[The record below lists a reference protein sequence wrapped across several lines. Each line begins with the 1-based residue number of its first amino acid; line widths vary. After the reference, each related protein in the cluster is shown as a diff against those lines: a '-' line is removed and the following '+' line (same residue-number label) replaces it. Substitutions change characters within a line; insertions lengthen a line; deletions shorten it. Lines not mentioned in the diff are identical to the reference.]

1 MLISPESP
9 LQSFFGLKK
18 FKKNQKEII
27 LWLLKQN
34 HCLVIMP
41 TGWGKSLCYQIPAL
55 MKEGTAL
62 VVSPLIALMKDQ
74 VDSLKQ
80 KQIPAEALHSALSPA
95 ERKSILKNLE
105 QNKYRLLYVTPE
117 RFQKESFLSLI
128 KKQNISFMAIDE
140 AHCISQWGHDFRP
153 DYSRLG
159 EVRKKLKEPPTIAL
173 TATASLHTKRDIL
186 KSLNLPLKTKVF
198 KQSIHR
204 PNLYFGVY
212 HEIGLENK
220 ILKLK
225 ELIKKQSPAI
235 IYFSLIHTLEKTAQ
249 AFKNLNI
256 PFVKYHSQ
264 LTSKI
269 RHQNQSA
276 FLTNK
281 VPIMI
286 ATPAFG
292 LGINKKNIRMVAHF
306 EIPTSLESYYQ
317 EAGRAGRDNN
327 PGFCFLFYDADDLSI
342 GMDFIK
348 WSNPSLSFIQQVL
361 WIIKNKQEEVQSL
374 GLNYIREQLNFYN
387 RRDFRV
393 ETAVNLLKK
402 WNYLVEIKQRFYVS
416 QDPPQIW
423 PDSALLEEKEKYQLI
438 HLKNILEY
446 AKSSE
451 CRKKVLGQHFGEPD
465 IPACGFCD
473 NCSKK
478 PPALR
483 NRQK

>member
-1 MLISPESP
+1 MFISPESP

-18 FKKNQKEII
+18 FKKTQKEII

-62 VVSPLIALMKDQ
+62 VVSPLIALMQDQ

-80 KQIPAEALHSALSPA
+80 KQIPAEALHSALSKT
-95 ERKSILKNLE
+95 ERKNILKNLE

-117 RFQKESFLSLI
+117 RFQTEGFLNLI

-140 AHCISQWGHDFRP
+140 AHSISQWGHDFRP

-159 EVRKKLKEPPTIAL
+159 EIRKKLKEPPTIAL
-173 TATASLHTKRDIL
+173 TATASSHTERDIL
-186 KSLNLPLKTKVF
+186 KNLNLSPKTKIF

-204 PNLYFGVY
+204 PNLYFGVF
-212 HEIGLENK
+212 HEVGMENK

-225 ELIKKQSPAI
+225 ELLHKHTPAI
-235 IYFSLIHTLEKTAQ
+235 IYFSLIQTLEKTAQ
-249 AFKNLNI
+249 AFKDLKI

-269 RHQNQSA
+269 RQQNQSA
-276 FLTNK
+276 FLTGK
-281 VPIMI
+281 APLMI

-292 LGINKKNIRMVAHF
+292 LGINKKNIRLVAHF
-306 EIPTSLESYYQ
+306 EIPTSLEAYYQ

-327 PGFCFLFYDADDLSI
+327 ASFCFLFYDADDLSI

-348 WSNPSLSFIQQVL
+348 WANPSLSFIKQVF
-361 WIIKNKQEEVQSL
+361 WMIQNKKEEVQSF
-374 GLNYIREQLNFYN
+374 GLDYIREQMNFHN
-387 RRDFRV
+387 HRDFRV
-393 ETAVNLLKK
+393 ETAINLLKR
-402 WNYLVEIKQRFYVS
+402 WNYLWEIKNRFYVS
-416 QDPPQIW
+416 QELPKTW
-423 PDSALLEEKEKYQLI
+423 PDSALLKEKEKHQLI
-438 HLKNILEY
+438 HLKNVWDY
-446 AKSSE
+446 AKSSK

-473 NCSKK
+473 NCS
-478 PPALR
+478 R
-483 NRQK
+483 